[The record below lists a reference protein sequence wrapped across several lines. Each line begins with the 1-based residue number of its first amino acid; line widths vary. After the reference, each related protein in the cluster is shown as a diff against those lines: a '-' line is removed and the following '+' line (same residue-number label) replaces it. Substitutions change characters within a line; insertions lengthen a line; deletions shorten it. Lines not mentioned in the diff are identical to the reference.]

1 MSGTTKQRAVHEI
14 RLKPNKDGTPNVVK
28 PKEVFDCPNDDLDWL
43 QKQGACVDVE
53 GEEASAPAKPAAKKT
68 SAEAAK
74 AAPAQAPA
82 KTETETKPE
91 ADEGA
96 GEGDGDGEGGDGDE
110 EDVL

>member
-14 RLKPNKDGTPNVVK
+14 RLKPNKDGTPNVVR
-28 PKEVFDCPNDDLDWL
+28 PKEVFDCPNDDLEWL

-68 SAEAAK
+68 SAKAAK
-74 AAPAQAPA
+74 PAPAQEPA
-82 KTETETKPE
+82 KTDTKPE